1 MLSWIV
7 IFSLGGLVG
16 AGLQYLAMN
25 RFGRGRIRLI
35 DNIGRKFGAE
45 PFYHH
50 IEAYDKPSGNIDLLF
65 THQELN
71 RAINRAE
78 NNKEDF

>member
-1 MLSWIV
+1 MPNLILTFSV
-7 IFSLGGLVG
+7 IIAAFVGG
-16 AGLQYLAMN
+16 YLTGKL
-25 RFGRGRIRLI
+25 FGRGRIRLI

-78 NNKEDF
+78 QNKEDF